1 MKKISKTI
9 AVIALLGLAA
19 TSPVLADSKE
29 ENKVNPP
36 AQTEQDDQQE
46 FYDYHSGI
54 TYTYSVFDLI
64 VPHVNQT
71 LIEQE
76 KKGQ

>member
-1 MKKISKTI
+1 MKKISKII
-9 AVIALLGLAA
+9 AVLALLGLAA
-19 TSPVLADSKE
+19 TSPVLAEPKE
-29 ENKVNPP
+29 EINVKSPT
-36 AQTEQDDQQE
+36 QTEQDDQQE

-64 VPHVNQT
+64 FPHVNKT
-71 LIEQE
+71 SIEQE

>member
-1 MKKISKTI
+1 MKIISKTI
-9 AVIALLGLAA
+9 AVFVLLGLAA
-19 TSPVLADSKE
+19 TSPVLAESKE
-29 ENKVNPP
+29 EKNVNSP

-54 TYTYSVFDLI
+54 TYTYSVFDL
-64 VPHVNQT
+64 VFPHT
-71 LIEQE
+71 DKALIEKE

>member
-19 TSPVLADSKE
+19 ASTVLAESKE
-29 ENKVNPP
+29 EKNVNSPSQ
-36 AQTEQDDQQE
+36 AEQNDQQE

-64 VPHVNQT
+64 VPHIDKA
-71 LIEQE
+71 LIDQE
-76 KKGQ
+76 KKAQ

>member
-1 MKKISKTI
+1 MKIISKTI
-9 AVIALLGLAA
+9 AVFALLGLAA
-19 TSPVLADSKE
+19 TAQVLAEPKE
-29 ENKVNPP
+29 EITIKSP

-54 TYTYSVFDLI
+54 TYSYSVFDYI
-64 VPHVNQT
+64 FPHANKAS
-71 LIEQE
+71 IEQE

>member
-1 MKKISKTI
+1 MKKIYKII
-9 AVIALLGLAA
+9 AVLVLLSL
-19 TSPVLADSKE
+19 TVNSPVLAEQKE
-29 ENKVNPP
+29 ETHVNSP

-54 TYTYSVFDLI
+54 TYTYSVFDI
-64 VPHVNQT
+64 VFPHANKAS
-71 LIEQE
+71 IEQE